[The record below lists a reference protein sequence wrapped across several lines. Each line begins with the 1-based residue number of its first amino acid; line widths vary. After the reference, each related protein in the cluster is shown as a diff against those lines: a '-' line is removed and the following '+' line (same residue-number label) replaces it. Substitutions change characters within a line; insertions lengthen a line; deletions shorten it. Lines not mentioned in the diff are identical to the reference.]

1 MEKEDMIL
9 SIGQYLAT
17 ARKNKGMSL
26 EEISEKTKIKLRLL
40 QAVEKNRFDDF
51 GGVGY
56 TKAVIDTYA
65 KAVDAKDEKL
75 RNLIEARFSS
85 KIKHQA
91 HFDDIQPNR
100 ILIPKHFL
108 AIVLLAILVII
119 MIITTVQLTRAGI
132 MKLPFQRNP
141 KTAEQQVDPEEDAE
155 IEDKALQTKDESQ
168 ETESS
173 KSSKKVSIKPQML
186 QDAAKEQT
194 AKTKN
199 NLPIKLSEAALRDTT
214 DYLKKLMFKNQENP
228 FL

>member
-17 ARKNKGMSL
+17 ARKNKGLSL
-26 EEISEKTKIKLRLL
+26 EEVSEKTKIKLRLL
-40 QAVEKNRFDDF
+40 QAVEQNRFDDF

-65 KAVDAKDEKL
+65 KAVEAKDAKLQK
-75 RNLIEARFSS
+75 LIEARFSS

-91 HFDDIQPNR
+91 HFDDIQPKR

-108 AIVLLAILVII
+108 AIVFLAILVVV

-132 MKLPFQRNP
+132 IKSPFQRNP
-141 KTAEQQVDPEEDAE
+141 KATEQLVEPEENTEIDNKAEETEIESKDAE
-155 IEDKALQTKDESQ
+155 SAKTSN
-168 ETESS
+168 
-173 KSSKKVSIKPQML
+173 KVSIKPKML
-186 QDAAKEQT
+186 QEAAKDQS
-194 AKTKN
+194 AKSKN
-199 NLPIKLSEAALRDTT
+199 NLSINLSETALRDTT
-214 DYLKKLMFKNQENP
+214 DYLKKLMFNKQENP